1 MRKTNTLEEH
11 GKKLV
16 KSSCE
21 KESLTLLKQKFFLKK
36 LLMRGW
42 VNYEIYIE
50 KLVLIT

>member
-11 GKKLV
+11 GKQLV

-21 KESLTLLKQKFFLKK
+21 KESLTLLKQKFFLK

-42 VNYEIYIE
+42 VKYEIYIE